1 VFSKPGS
8 LQLGERRGWPPGE
21 AVSGAGT
28 ARQVQEMEGGKRRG
42 TSEDC
47 LFASGPRD
55 CKKSS
60 RGSRFGKRF
69 VIPLPL

>member
-1 VFSKPGS
+1 MFSKPGS

-47 LFASGPRD
+47 LFPSGPR
-55 CKKSS
+55 
-60 RGSRFGKRF
+60 G
-69 VIPLPL
+69 